1 MRVFFSNRIYKRD
14 LHTSIV
20 NTIDKL
26 IGDYSSILHSAY
38 KNIISD
44 ARYGIDNKSL
54 YFRIEN
60 KYPDVLTY
68 IRNTAIQEA
77 KGIHRSRME
86 LLKEQKSILQ
96 QKLSNTK
103 SKLEK
108 TTSYYNKLYKYKQM
122 LIRRGGNHEN

>member
-1 MRVFFSNRIYKRD
+1 MRVFFSNRIYKKD
-14 LHTSIV
+14 LDNFIV
-20 NTIDKL
+20 STIDKL
-26 IGDYSSILHSAY
+26 IGNYSSILHFAY

-44 ARYGIDNKSL
+44 ARYGMNTKSL

-77 KGIHRSRME
+77 KGIHRSHIE

-96 QKLSNTK
+96 QKLSNTNL
-103 SKLEK
+103 KLEK
-108 TTSYYNKLYKYKQM
+108 TIAYYNKLYKYKQM
-122 LIRRGGNHEN
+122 Q